1 METLE
6 MISIILIRFNVNRG
20 IYMYVITSDLSHFL
34 DPVLYMG
41 VLSARYNMAETPHIP
56 CTLCVILISFSS
68 QLH

>member
-20 IYMYVITSDLSHFL
+20 IYMYVITSDLSHL
-34 DPVLYMG
+34 VLYMR